1 MNKELIKK
9 RFETSLPTYNE
20 HAVIQKLMA
29 QKIISMLNKKN
40 YPEILEIGC
49 GTGLLTKLITENL
62 KFQSF
67 TATDIVDKCE
77 EYIKKIDTN
86 INFESNAAEIL
97 LTDIKT
103 YDLIISNAVFQWLPD
118 VENIIPELVNKLK
131 PGGTLFFSTFG
142 EKNFEE
148 IFNVCGKT
156 LKYKTLE
163 EWCKILK
170 NFNYTM
176 ETEIKILN
184 FASPIDVLKHLK
196 YTGVNSLENLSWTK
210 ADMFKFER
218 EYNNYCSQLPTLT
231 YNPIYI
237 KIENILK

>member
-142 EKNFEE
+142 EKNFE
-148 IFNVCGKT
+148 IR
-156 LKYKTLE
+156 
-163 EWCKILK
+163 
-170 NFNYTM
+170 
-176 ETEIKILN
+176 ILN
-184 FASPIDVLKHLK
+184 NNEVVHNMKELILTS
-196 YTGVNSLENLSWTK
+196 G
-210 ADMFKFER
+210 
-218 EYNNYCSQLPTLT
+218 EYLHG
-231 YNPIYI
+231 
-237 KIENILK
+237 